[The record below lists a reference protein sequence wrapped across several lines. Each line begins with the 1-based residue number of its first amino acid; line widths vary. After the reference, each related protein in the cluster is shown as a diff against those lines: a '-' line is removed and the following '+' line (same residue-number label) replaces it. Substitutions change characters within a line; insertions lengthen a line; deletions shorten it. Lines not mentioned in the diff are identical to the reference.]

1 MSDANTCAESF
12 APERDDC
19 REVVTHCG
27 DDVWLCFQCL
37 KCTTGCPMAEHMDLT
52 PAIIMRLLQLGQLD
66 KVVESDAIWLCAGC
80 LTCSTRCPNGI
91 DIAHIIEVLRHE
103 AMRRG
108 IKSPRKKIAS
118 FHDNFLKSLR
128 RHGRSFESG
137 VLSGYAIKNGELLK
151 NARLGMTMFAKGKMP
166 MLPKRV
172 SNRRAIRRIFERLAE
187 KENEKQGAVTEQK
200 PSCNGEDR

>member
-1 MSDANTCAESF
+1 MPFS
-12 APERDDC
+12 PEPGAC
-19 REVVTHCG
+19 REVATHCG

-37 KCTTGCPMAEHMDLT
+37 KCTTGCPMAEHMDAP
-52 PAIIMRLLQLGQLD
+52 PAIVMRLLQLGQLD
-66 KVVESDAIWLCAGC
+66 KVLESNAIWLCAGC

-91 DIAHIIEVLRHE
+91 DIAHVMDALRHE

-108 IKSPRKKIAS
+108 IESPRKKIAS

-137 VLSGYAIKNGELLK
+137 VLAGYAIKNGELLK
-151 NARLGMTMFAKGKMP
+151 NAGLGMTMFAKGKMP

-172 SNRRAIRRIFERLAE
+172 SKRRAIRRMFERLRE
-187 KENEKQGAVTEQK
+187 KKTRK
-200 PSCNGEDR
+200 DR